1 MNKEIVIK
9 HPLNTIPMLFMVNI
23 KSFFY
28 EINQFYV
35 LILKPKLYFIE
46 RKREWEKKRE
56 GDRERKRKKESEK
69 ERERNRERQTE
80 KESER

>member
-35 LILKPKLYFIE
+35 LILKPKLYYVE
-46 RKREWEKKRE
+46 KKKKRE
-56 GDRERKRKKESEK
+56 IAREKERWERERDRERRSQK
-69 ERERNRERQTE
+69 ERDRE
-80 KESER
+80 